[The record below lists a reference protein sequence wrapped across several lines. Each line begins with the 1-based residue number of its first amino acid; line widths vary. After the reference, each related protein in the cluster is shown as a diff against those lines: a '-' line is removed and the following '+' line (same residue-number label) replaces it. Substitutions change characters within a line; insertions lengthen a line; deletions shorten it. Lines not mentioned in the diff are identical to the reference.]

1 MSMTDTVAD
10 TLTRIRNANTGRHPH
25 VDIPASRLKEDVLKA
40 LIREGFLDGYERVE
54 AEPVDLL
61 RAKLR
66 YVGKQTRVIQGL
78 KRVSKPGKR
87 VYVGVD
93 GLPVVRNGLGIA
105 ILSTPKGVLTDNEC
119 KEKNVGGEV
128 LCHVW

>member
-1 MSMTDTVAD
+1 M
-10 TLTRIRNANTGRHPH
+10 
-25 VDIPASRLKEDVLKA
+25 DIPASSLKEDLLKA
-40 LIREGFLDGYERVE
+40 LIREGFLEEYERVE
-54 AEPVDLL
+54 AEPVDVL

-105 ILSTPKGVLTDNEC
+105 ILSTPKGVLTDTEC
-119 KEKNVGGEV
+119 KKENVGGEV